1 MGTQL
6 CFYKKP
12 RNEPIAPPRIP
23 PDLELQID
31 TAPEARWDCNILEEE
46 GEQRFRRMVDEIN
59 QGCAAL

>member
-6 CFYKKP
+6 YFFKKP
-12 RNEPIAPPRIP
+12 RSGPIVPPRFP
-23 PDLELQID
+23 PYSELEAD

-46 GEQRFRRMVDEIN
+46 GEQRFRRMVDEIK